1 MRWSHKSLQGGNPIW
16 CAQATVNKQI
26 VVLLATLH
34 WKLYAQ
40 LPLPPFQAAS
50 QIHWRSCMMS
60 DFICFR
66 RASLLKCS
74 SSRTR
79 FRLKASQ
86 RLRFS
91 CSFFRWMFSIRSH
104 LARSIFRV
112 NSFLDKGLRVELR
125 EAEVCLCWFL
135 SCMAMCFCSRRSC
148 RQFLL
153 SCSLLGRYW
162 FLSCALIRCCS
173 QTCRCLHRKVALAS
187 YPAWIFC
194 INLVQSAPAISHAS
208 AKAFCNISHASCKW
222 AGVYSHSRFLWPID
236 LEYWRKGSKHRRI
249 CPSFS
254 MLRTIGVRSFREG
267 PMKKMQAWDTQKL
280 SFRSDVFIPCSLA
293 QDAKAS
299 RKCFSNK
306 ALLLVLSCIFC
317 FTKVKTTKKSKAVW
331 KSVLLVYTWRASK

>member
-1 MRWSHKSLQGGNPIW
+1 MRWSHWSHQSLQGG
-16 CAQATVNKQI
+16 KS
-26 VVLLATLH
+26 H

-50 QIHWRSCMMS
+50 QIHWRSSMMS

-79 FRLKASQ
+79 FRLKAFQ

-91 CSFFRWMFSIRSH
+91 CSFFRWMFSIHSH

-135 SCMAMCFCSRRSC
+135 SCMAMCFCSQRSC
-148 RQFLL
+148 CQFLL

-162 FLSCALIRCCS
+162 FLSCALIWCCS
-173 QTCRCLHRKVALAS
+173 KTCRCLHRKVALAS

-208 AKAFCNISHASCKW
+208 KAFCNISHASCKL
-222 AGVYSHSRFLWPID
+222 AGVSSHSRFLWPID
-236 LEYWRKGSKHRRI
+236 LEYWRKGSKHLRI

-254 MLRTIGVRSFREG
+254 MLRRCPQFQRG
-267 PMKKMQAWDTQKL
+267 
-280 SFRSDVFIPCSLA
+280 SDEKIAGLRHT
-293 QDAKAS
+293 KAE
-299 RKCFSNK
+299 
-306 ALLLVLSCIFC
+306 L
-317 FTKVKTTKKSKAVW
+317 
-331 KSVLLVYTWRASK
+331 